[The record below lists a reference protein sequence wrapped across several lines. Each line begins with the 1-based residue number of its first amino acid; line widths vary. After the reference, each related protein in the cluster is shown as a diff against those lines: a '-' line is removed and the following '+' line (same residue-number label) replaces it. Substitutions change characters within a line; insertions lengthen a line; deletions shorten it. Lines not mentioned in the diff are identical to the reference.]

1 LSSLTEWRDISEVVA
16 SYSAFTSSSVENQ
29 IASLVELTAIVVDGS
44 ENALIDQEYRSSWEW
59 GTIAAY
65 YHFGIRDSLWSS
77 RDEAREFLKVRAAAK
92 PSPKLFSE
100 HTTPAALELPP
111 VDRETSLSSV
121 MEARRSSRL
130 YVDEPLPQETLGQCL
145 FSGFGIVGVLDDPV
159 LGQVPFKW
167 APSPGARNAYE
178 AYIYVRRVSGL
189 EPGVYHYAGS
199 THSLMRLKTHDLPSI
214 GDLLANQD
222 NLDNAA
228 VVIFLVAQF
237 DRPMWKYPHPN
248 GYRTILIEAGHIAQN
263 ILLTAAKRGVASLP
277 TCATNDA
284 EVRRFLGLNLVRQ
297 APVHAVVL
305 GVSANSFCD
314 DTVPI
319 SMDASVRA
327 EDDDG

>member
-1 LSSLTEWRDISEVVA
+1 MQINTAAKGEPVYLNEKEFRAWIERSSLKYHLEADKLVKEAIA
-16 SYSAFTSSSVENQ
+16 AIKSSSDKKELDLAIEKLSQ
-29 IASLVELTAIVVDGS
+29 ARLVSQHSFIYANSTHDITNTKLTG
-44 ENALIDQEYRSSWEW
+44 W
-59 GTIAAY
+59 
-65 YHFGIRDSLWSS
+65 
-77 RDEAREFLKVRAAAK
+77 
-92 PSPKLFSE
+92 
-100 HTTPAALELPP
+100 
-111 VDRETSLSSV
+111 
-121 MEARRSSRL
+121 
-130 YVDEPLPQETLGQCL
+130 
-145 FSGFGIVGVLDDPV
+145 
-159 LGQVPFKW
+159 QVPFKW